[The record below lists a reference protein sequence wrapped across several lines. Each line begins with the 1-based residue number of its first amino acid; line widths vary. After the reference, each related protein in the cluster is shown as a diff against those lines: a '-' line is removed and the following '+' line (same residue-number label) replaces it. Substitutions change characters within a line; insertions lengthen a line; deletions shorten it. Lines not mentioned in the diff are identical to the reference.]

1 MTCEREGVYVER
13 ALQSPKAHVMI
24 DGTEHDIDHVGQDD
38 ATEPVFRFVF
48 QLGIGYMI
56 YLWVVGRRPDGFF
69 HSYWTKDCAVAEVD
83 MEEHG
88 PPARVLLAP
97 LALPALYAGVTI
109 EGRQRPIEG
118 VTFEADIGGTTKRL
132 EARWALAGGR
142 ALTWDGDAWRLDGRE
157 VDRVVFA

>member
-13 ALQSPKAHVMI
+13 AVAKPRPHVMI
-24 DGTEHDIDHVGQDD
+24 DGTEHDIDDVGQDD
-38 ATEPVFRFVF
+38 ATEPHFRFVF

-88 PPARVLLAP
+88 AP
-97 LALPALYAGVTI
+97 SSVRLPHLVLPALFDGVIVDGAQQRRI
-109 EGRQRPIEG
+109 EQ
-118 VTFEADIGGTTKRL
+118 V
-132 EARWALAGGR
+132 
-142 ALTWDGDAWRLDGRE
+142 
-157 VDRVVFA
+157 